1 MKRRITNE
9 EGFTLLEVM
18 TSMLIMSFSLLMLL
32 NMAMIALD
40 GNRWSSRTTSCAQI
54 MQQKLEDL
62 RNVAVPTSGEDTV
75 GEFSRSW
82 TVSTAGTHLR
92 QVEITAT
99 WVAPDS
105 LVRSNRITT
114 LIKTSAL

>member
-1 MKRRITNE
+1 MKRRKTNE

-62 RNVAVPTSGEDTV
+62 RNVVDPTSGEDTV

-82 TVSTAGTHLR
+82 TVSTVSTHLR
-92 QVEITAT
+92 QVEITAM
-99 WVAPDS
+99 WMSPDS
-105 LVRSNRITT
+105 LVQSNRITT
-114 LIKTSAL
+114 LIKTSAM

>member
-32 NMAMIALD
+32 HMAMIALD

-62 RNVAVPTSGEDTV
+62 RNVANPVSGEDSI

-82 TVSTAGTHLR
+82 TVTTAGTHLR

-99 WVAPDS
+99 WVSPDS
-105 LVRSNRITT
+105 LVQSNNITT
-114 LIKTSAL
+114 LIKTNAP